1 MKPLFEAIINHIPAP
16 KGDVNAPA
24 QALISTIDYS
34 EYLGRI
40 GIGKIENG
48 VLRVNDEVVV
58 LNMHNAET
66 QKKGSYHKVVRIS
79 GLAESGGKGSERRQY
94 CCA

>member
-16 KGDVNAPA
+16 TGDVHAPA

-66 QKKGSYHKVVRIS
+66 QKKFVSQSCMNFR
-79 GLAESGGKGSERRQY
+79 ACRE
-94 CCA
+94 